1 MSEKRTNFQQKTRVL
16 NKLFSAGVK
25 TEKDL
30 QKLTLENIL
39 EIKNITIPEMA
50 IITELQKQVKSGTL
64 YSYLAGGGENEPR
77 E

>member
-1 MSEKRTNFQQKTRVL
+1 MSEKRTNFQQKARVL
-16 NKLFSAGVK
+16 NKLFSSGVK

>member
-1 MSEKRTNFQQKTRVL
+1 MSTKAMTYQKKTRVL
-16 NKLFSAGVK
+16 NKLFSSGVK

>member
-16 NKLFSAGVK
+16 NKMFSSGVK